1 LKKIF
6 SILEEEYNKWASN
19 YEGSYVVKAF
29 SRGALISTKMDRD
42 DLPKTVNFNVVK
54 KYHA

>member
-1 LKKIF
+1 MF

-29 SRGALISTKMDRD
+29 SRGALILTKMDRD